1 MARSIALL
9 GWVCAISLIAIA
21 PAASAQSASAT
32 IPADVE
38 KPVRDADAGYWQA
51 FNACDAKAMGQFLAE
66 GFEFYHDRG
75 GVTLSRTAMV
85 DATMKGICGN
95 PNVKVRRVPL
105 PDTIRFDP
113 IPGYG
118 GVLTGRHQFYQT
130 ETGMPE
136 RLTGTAWFTMLWHYD
151 QGRWLLTRGLSLD
164 HQPVPY
170 APPQPGLALP
180 DKALDHFAGR
190 YVLPNAGDI
199 LITRSNGRL
208 LLSGRNLNL
217 TFAPRTIS
225 RFFALERP
233 LQIEFSGEAGGRA
246 TIITVI
252 ENGAPV
258 ETGKRAD

>member
-1 MARSIALL
+1 MVRSISLL
-9 GWVCAISLIAIA
+9 GSLCAIALAAAPLPAI
-21 PAASAQSASAT
+21 AQSAPAT
-32 IPADVE
+32 LPADTE
-38 KPVRDADAGYWQA
+38 KSLRDADAGYWQA
-51 FNACDAKAMGQFLAE
+51 FNACDAKAMGTFLSE

-95 PNVKVRRVPL
+95 PNVKVRRAPL
-105 PDTIRFDP
+105 PETIRFDP

-136 RLTGTAWFTMLWHYD
+136 RLTGTAWFTMLWRYD
-151 QGRWLLTRGLSLD
+151 QGHWQLTRGLSLD

-170 APPQPGLALP
+170 APPEPGLALP
-180 DKALDHFAGR
+180 DKALDRFAGR
-190 YVLPNAGDI
+190 YVLPNAGDV
-199 LITRSNGRL
+199 LIARSNGRL
-208 LLSGRNLNL
+208 TLSGRNLNL
-217 TFAPRTIS
+217 TFAPRTAS

-233 LQIEFSGEAGGRA
+233 LQIEFSGETGGRA